1 MLFAN
6 CHFHSTFSD
15 GEYRPEQLVSLA
27 KSLGHRALM
36 LTDHDT
42 VRGVYFLQNAA
53 RRAGLLSLLGCE
65 FSTVGLGTGFH
76 LLGIDFNPENA
87 AMRRL
92 LTRVA
97 AKQTERSRIL
107 FERGLERGSL
117 RSGITW
123 QDVLDTFPDNDYF
136 CNNQV
141 FFTMV
146 SRGIYAPEDYPDFF
160 YNNFAPPSA
169 VNREIAEL
177 TGMYDPDIEE
187 VIHTVR
193 AAGGVPV
200 VAHPHR
206 KAKFV
211 DDLIN
216 MGVMGFETRHPDL
229 TDEGEPEYY
238 DRLCTERELYK
249 LGGTDHSAVLGGLA
263 ERMPHLN
270 VPIETGYVTESDF
283 MKLYRRELG

>member
-15 GEYRPEQLVSLA
+15 GEYHPNKLVELA
-27 KSLGHRALM
+27 KSLGHRALI

-42 VRGVYFLQNAA
+42 VRGTYFLQNAA
-53 RRAGLLSLLGCE
+53 RRAGMLSLLGCE
-65 FSTVGLGTGFH
+65 FSTVGLGSSFH
-76 LLGIDFNPENA
+76 LVGIDFNPENTV
-87 AMRRL
+87 MRRL

-117 RSGITW
+117 RPGITW
-123 QDVLDTFPDNDYF
+123 QDVLDFFPDNDYL

-141 FFTMV
+141 FFTMLA
-146 SRGIYAPEDYPDFF
+146 RGIYKSEDYPEYF
-160 YNNFAPPSA
+160 YNNFAPPSS
-169 VNREIAEL
+169 VNREIEEL
-177 TGMYDPDIEE
+177 TGMYNPDIEE

-193 AAGGVPV
+193 HAGGVPV

-206 KAKFV
+206 KAKYI
-211 DDLIN
+211 DDLIK
-216 MGVMGFETRHPDL
+216 MGVMGFETHHPDL
-229 TDEGEPEYY
+229 IDEGEPDFY
-238 DRLCTERELYK
+238 DRLCTERGLYK

-263 ERMPHLN
+263 ERMEHLN
-270 VPIETGYVTESDF
+270 VPVETGYVTEEDF